1 MAQSDSILQPARG
14 GKCSCVVVTRRNMAK
29 FKTDI
34 ETDRAKD
41 EMRSIEVEIDFTPNA
56 LSSILYRQGNT
67 HILCCV
73 TKEARL
79 PGWFPRD
86 ATKGWVHAEYS
97 LLPGSTDS
105 RFRRER
111 RGAKGRT
118 QEIERLVA
126 RSLRGAIDLEALG
139 PIALTVD
146 CDVLNAD
153 GGTRCAS
160 ITAANLALRIAVRRL
175 IASGDCLPIELRPS
189 REERENGWTAP
200 QLSKTEAR
208 NHENKVIPSNLSAI
222 SVGLMGDDVFLDL
235 DYVLDSNADVDMNVV
250 GTADGK
256 FVEVQGTG
264 EESTFSYDELQ
275 ALLDMSRIG
284 LAQLAEMQIAVLE
297 DIE

>member
-1 MAQSDSILQPARG
+1 
-14 GKCSCVVVTRRNMAK
+14 MAK

-34 ETDRAKD
+34 ETDRAKN
-41 EMRSIEVEIDFTPNA
+41 EMRNIEVEIDFTPNA
-56 LSSILYRQGNT
+56 LASILYRQGNT

-73 TKEARL
+73 TKESRL
-79 PGWFPRD
+79 PGWFPKD

-160 ITAANLALRIAVRRL
+160 ITAANIALRLAVRRL
-175 IASGDCLPIELRPS
+175 IASGDCLPIDLRPS
-189 REERENGWTAP
+189 REDRENGWTAP
-200 QLSKTEAR
+200 ELTDIEAR
-208 NHENKVIPSNLSAI
+208 NNENKVIPHDLSAI
-222 SVGLMGDDVFLDL
+222 SVGLVGEDVYLDL
-235 DYVLDSNADVDMNVV
+235 DYILDSNADVDMNVV

-275 ALLDMSRIG
+275 ALLEMARNG
-284 LAQLAEMQIAVLE
+284 LAQLAEVQAAVLE

>member
-1 MAQSDSILQPARG
+1 
-14 GKCSCVVVTRRNMAK
+14 MAK
-29 FKTDI
+29 FKTGI
-34 ETDRAKD
+34 ETDRPKD
-41 EMRSIEVEIDFTPNA
+41 EMRNIEVEIDFTPNA
-56 LSSILYRQGNT
+56 LASILYRQGET

-118 QEIERLVA
+118 QEIERLIA

-175 IASGDCLPIELRPS
+175 IASGDCLPIDLRPS

-200 QLSKTEAR
+200 QLSQTEAK
-208 NHENKVIPSNLSAI
+208 NHENKVIPSDLSAI
-222 SVGLMGDDVFLDL
+222 SVGLIGDDVFLDL
-235 DYVLDSNADVDMNVV
+235 DYILDSNADVDMNVV

-256 FVEVQGTG
+256 FVEIQGTG

-284 LAQLAEMQIAVLE
+284 LAQLAEMQITVLE

>member
-1 MAQSDSILQPARG
+1 
-14 GKCSCVVVTRRNMAK
+14 VVTRRNMAK

-41 EMRSIEVEIDFTPNA
+41 EMRSIDVEIDFTPNA
-56 LSSILYRQGNT
+56 LASILYRQGNT

-118 QEIERLVA
+118 QEIERMVA

-208 NHENKVIPSNLSAI
+208 NHENKVIPSDLSAI
-222 SVGLMGDDVFLDL
+222 SVGLIGDDVFLDL